1 MGINLPLL
9 ALYTLSVGSK
19 RKREEDQARAK
30 AKADSKVTN
39 WAIGPKG
46 VRALGDNDEFKEGE
60 SAYGFSIGNS
70 KTINQLPKEEK
81 KFLDLFENPA
91 NPEGP
96 LISRL
101 DFQNLN
107 KNTTGMDQ
115 TQKYKLGK
123 IVGQR
128 NPTDNTFTLVPGY
141 ERFKKPVDV
150 KKTFQQEGREVN
162 NVFVPKKPEDTWVAT
177 HAREITKSAKENI
190 EGRPYKLDSN
200 KQEIELQQDGF
211 LDSNNRFVPIESGDS
226 TTKATHSRAI
236 KKIGE
241 KITFAGIPEFKK
253 ITQEAQEL
261 VGFYDKNDNEV
272 TFESGNAIKSFKFK
286 GRKEDDKPNIT
297 EAPKALV
304 SDKDND
310 IVVSLD
316 KDRKP
321 TTDPDKEVYTQK
333 FRFNTKN
340 PKGVP
345 IEEPKLLEK
354 PEKKKVPT
362 QDFRVE
368 IKNPS
373 GQIVSGLA
381 SELGITKNEALQ
393 RHGVDLLITS
403 SITTDENGIIDEK
416 SYGNK
421 KTSDSSNSAK
431 AGDTYGSLTLKTTET
446 DQSTFRKKNVMI
458 SMNRKLSGQQNLIE
472 FNKTLLE
479 DESYVQQ
486 INSNPVLYQKAMS
499 NIVSEVSRYFND
511 GKTGMNGVTVFKN
524 LPKNPQ
530 DAIRTIKKFVSVDGL
545 AKIKNFDNIVLN
557 AAGMLGDEA
566 AKELMASTPIDQDQ
580 DVLIVKGKT
589 TDGGTAMVGVNYPS
603 DFKDIVTK
611 KLPQYVKSSDA
622 DQITATIASLI
633 KTKKNPDGTDMFV
646 ENAEGKKVRVLDDE
660 QGLLTFI
667 KDLDSRAVIGKKVTI
682 NGVERNATYLDAFF
696 SVVHPYPDQAPMGDT
711 TGDVRNYVLNS
722 FNALAANDF
731 SEARKLIMGFT
742 DVNQDMVDRTIEQL
756 HGGDTSNRI
765 VLQEINGKATSAFN
779 AIITIDAMEDTYQVK
794 GKDID
799 INTQQGELI
808 VKLSGM
814 KEAGMKVFRFFKGE
828 KAMDIVASSVEDVN
842 NALVDQAN
850 IYDSINSNDPEER
863 AARAKNKEALAEIK
877 EIMKGNLGE
886 RQDPMNRIGIGKP
899 SEFVKSMPKAMRD
912 AYSKGALGKEVIR
925 KLAIRQYHKYMLAYQ
940 LAAAIQ
946 GGTGGRTISDQDV
959 QNILSALN
967 FGFFTEPELER
978 ATLQEARK
986 MMTSIYEYNT
996 ALKSKDTKVQY
1007 SAIKARELL
1016 FEGKRHRYLGIG
1028 NNPLVNVA
1036 GFSNGVEA
1044 RRNFIEKSLRLNTK
1058 GTSGSSTKTK
1068 VDKEETAEADNLMK
1082 QIQKNR

>member
-1 MGINLPLL
+1 MGLNIPLL

-19 RKREEDQARAK
+19 KRRERDQAKAK
-30 AKADSKVTN
+30 AKADNKVTN
-39 WAIGPKG
+39 WAIGPEG

-91 NPEGP
+91 DKEGP

-107 KNTTGMDQ
+107 KNTAGMDQ
-115 TQKYKLGK
+115 TQQYKLGK

-128 NPTDNTFTLVPGY
+128 NPTDNTFTLLPGY
-141 ERFKKPVDV
+141 ERFKKPADV
-150 KKTFQQEGREVN
+150 KNTFQQEGREVN

-200 KQEIELQQDGF
+200 KQEIELQQDGY
-211 LDSNNRFVPIESGDS
+211 LDSNNRFVPIGSDDL

-236 KKIGE
+236 KKTGE

-253 ITQEAQEL
+253 ITQEAQEV
-261 VGFYDKNDNEV
+261 VGFYDINDKEV
-272 TFESGNAIKSFKFK
+272 EFGSGTAVKSFKYK
-286 GRKEDDKPNIT
+286 GRNEDNKPNIT

-333 FRFNTKN
+333 FRFNTEN

-345 IEEPKLLEK
+345 IEEPKLLK
-354 PEKKKVPT
+354 KLDKKKVPT

-368 IKNPS
+368 IKNPN
-373 GQIVSGLA
+373 GKIVKGLA

-393 RHGVDLLITS
+393 RHGVDVLITS

-416 SYGNK
+416 PYGNK

-479 DESYVQQ
+479 DDSYVQQ

-511 GKTGMNGVTVFKN
+511 GKTGLNGVTVFKN

-545 AKIKNFDNIVLN
+545 AKIKNFDDIVLN
-557 AAGMLGDEA
+557 AAGMLGNEA
-566 AKELMASTPIDQDQ
+566 AKNLMAETPVNQGE
-580 DVLIVKGKT
+580 DVMVVKGKT
-589 TDGGTAMVGVNYPS
+589 TDGGTAMIGVNYPS

-611 KLPQYVKSSDA
+611 KLPQYVKSSDV
-622 DQITATIASLI
+622 DQVTATIASLI

-646 ENAEGKKVRVLDDE
+646 VNAEGKKVRVLDDE
-660 QGLLTFI
+660 QGLLTFV
-667 KDLDSRAVIGKKVTI
+667 KDLDSRAMIGKKVNI
-682 NGVERNATYLDAFF
+682 NGVERNATLLDGFF
-696 SVVHPYPDQAPMGDT
+696 SILHPYPSQAPAGSI
-711 TGDVRNYVLNS
+711 TGDDRKYILNA
-722 FNALAANDF
+722 FTTLAANDF
-731 SEARKLIMGFT
+731 TEAQKLIMGFT

-756 HGGDTSNRI
+756 HGGDTGNIKVR
-765 VLQEINGKATSAFN
+765 QEIQGKATSAFN
-779 AIITIDAMEDTYQVK
+779 AIITIDSMEDTYQIN
-794 GKDID
+794 GRDIN

-814 KEAGMKVFRFFKGE
+814 KETAMRGYRFLKGE
-828 KAMDIVASSVEDVN
+828 KVIDIVSSSVEDVN
-842 NALVDQAN
+842 NQLIDQDDV
-850 IYDSINSNDPEER
+850 YDSINSNDPAER
-863 AARAKNKEALAEIK
+863 EAKAKNKAALAEIK
-877 EIMKGNLGE
+877 EIMKGNLGKGTDFMQ
-886 RQDPMNRIGIGKP
+886 RAGIGEA
-899 SEFVKSMPKAMRD
+899 SGFVKSLPKSMRD
-912 AYSKGALGKEVIR
+912 AYSKGALGKDVIR

-967 FGFFTEPELER
+967 FGFFTEANLEK

-986 MMTSIYEYNT
+986 MMTSIYEYNN
-996 ALKSKDTKVQY
+996 ALLNKDTKVQY

-1016 FEGKRHRYLGIG
+1016 FEGNKAPYLGIG
-1028 NNPLVNVA
+1028 NLGNLR
-1036 GFSNGVEA
+1036 GVKA
-1044 RRNFIEKSLRLNTK
+1044 RRAFITNKLLNTK
-1058 GTSGSSTKTK
+1058 TTSSDTTEPKI
-1068 VDKEETAEADNLMK
+1068 DKEELKESQRLDDMLKLN
-1082 QIQKNR
+1082 KN